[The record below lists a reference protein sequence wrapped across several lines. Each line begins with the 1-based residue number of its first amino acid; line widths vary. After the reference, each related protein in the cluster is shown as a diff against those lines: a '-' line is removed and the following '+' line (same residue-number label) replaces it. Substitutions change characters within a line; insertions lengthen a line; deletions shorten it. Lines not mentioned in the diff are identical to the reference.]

1 MHASN
6 PRRCDPCIVPANL
19 ALDCFLCGSFDLCEK
34 CFGSG
39 KRCARGHEMISG
51 LCAIDSS
58 NAPDLLNN
66 SPSKTPF
73 DANYCYNCQAPAN
86 QGVFY
91 RKRETDPIQH
101 QESRKGLTDL
111 HRLTG
116 CCNCE
121 EKSGSRNFNLCHACY
136 ASGARCKDPDTHV
149 LVLCLMDARASLVGS
164 EVDCKLNKMTH
175 AEALQGG
182 RCDICDGEFQQGC
195 FFREL
200 SKSGGWWVKV
210 SNNEAG

>member
-1 MHASN
+1 MNRDLDLDCCFCDHDSYDLCSACHQNHTTCRHPRHGPLRMLRVPSGPAFIDKLAATPGYELWKPARRTILPRSILRDSPLFDCHSCHKMVSQGMIYRMHASN

-39 KRCARGHEMISG
+39 KRCARGHEMVSG

-91 RKRETDPIQH
+91 RKRETDPTT
-101 QESRKGLTDL
+101 SRIEKG
-111 HRLTG
+111 
-116 CCNCE
+116 
-121 EKSGSRNFNLCHACY
+121 
-136 ASGARCKDPDTHV
+136 PD
-149 LVLCLMDARASLVGS
+149 
-164 EVDCKLNKMTH
+164 
-175 AEALQGG
+175 
-182 RCDICDGEFQQGC
+182 
-195 FFREL
+195 
-200 SKSGGWWVKV
+200 
-210 SNNEAG
+210 